1 MRSEPIKDF
10 DSYHVWEDGT
20 VRNKRNQLVKPDK
33 GGCVCVREQTRRKT
47 LSIARLV
54 AISFLDMPDD
64 KQHRAYKKD
73 PSKGFGIDNIAWDS
87 ICEMN
92 KDRLIK
98 ARECK
103 RTNLNETDERLKQEV
118 MNELKQ
124 VLMNELKESMKQQ
137 LEKMKQVLMN
147 ELKESMKQQEQ
158 QQLEEMKRSLKQQQE
173 DMNQKIVKDLKE
185 MKQVMNYDDDEYDEA
200 DDNVW

>member
-54 AISFLDMPDD
+54 AISFLGMSDD

-137 LEKMKQVLMN
+137 
-147 ELKESMKQQEQ
+147 EQ